1 MAGQSSRSIIAMW
14 YRFLR
19 KDYLFVW
26 LMLVVIGLFYRPLTP
41 IDETRAVSVAWEM
54 WQSQHFLVPH
64 LNGETYSHKPPL
76 LQWCIHLLWRLF
88 GVHEWSA
95 RLVAPLFALGNLAL
109 TAALAGR
116 LWRDEGACAR
126 LAPWFLL
133 GLPLWALW
141 TSLTLY
147 DMLVT
152 FFTLLG
158 LHGIVRAA
166 KGEVHTGWFLT
177 GLAIGGG
184 VLAKGP
190 VILLLILPVALLAPW
205 WIESKP
211 SSGWTRWYLG
221 MAAAVG
227 LGALI
232 GLAWAIPAGIAGG
245 DEYRRAIFWGQSAGR
260 IANSFAHRR
269 PMWWYVVLLPFLLF
283 PWILWPPLWRSVKRF
298 TMDWGLHF
306 CGIQALS
313 VLTLFSFIS
322 GKQAYYLLPMFPS
335 LALFAARTVTHPPA
349 AITRRDQIVIGVLVS
364 VLGAISLLLPSL
376 TAWFGFGERVNE
388 ATQIAAQTPLAV
400 QLILIGSGVA
410 LLVWR
415 AGSLEMG
422 IRGIALVILG
432 TLFAAH
438 LVYQQVGRQFHDLK
452 PFAERLA
459 AVENAGVPIAH
470 WRSYHGDFN
479 FLGRL
484 QNGLPEIG
492 TKDGLLE
499 WMQAHPQGYVVLEY
513 RPKKELQEEG
523 ADFAQYYRGS
533 RRVTLWKASEL
544 AARGAVLDKL
554 LD

>member
-1 MAGQSSRSIIAMW
+1 
-14 YRFLR
+14 
-19 KDYLFVW
+19 
-26 LMLVVIGLFYRPLTP
+26 
-41 IDETRAVSVAWEM
+41 
-54 WQSQHFLVPH
+54 
-64 LNGETYSHKPPL
+64 
-76 LQWCIHLLWRLF
+76 
-88 GVHEWSA
+88 
-95 RLVAPLFALGNLAL
+95 
-109 TAALAGR
+109 
-116 LWRDEGACAR
+116 
-126 LAPWFLL
+126 
-133 GLPLWALW
+133 
-141 TSLTLY
+141 
-147 DMLVT
+147 
-152 FFTLLG
+152 
-158 LHGIVRAA
+158 
-166 KGEVHTGWFLT
+166 
-177 GLAIGGG
+177 
-184 VLAKGP
+184 
-190 VILLLILPVALLAPW
+190 
-205 WIESKP
+205 
-211 SSGWTRWYLG
+211 
-221 MAAAVG
+221 
-227 LGALI
+227 
-232 GLAWAIPAGIAGG
+232 
-245 DEYRRAIFWGQSAGR
+245 
-260 IANSFAHRR
+260 
-269 PMWWYVVLLPFLLF
+269 
-283 PWILWPPLWRSVKRF
+283 
-298 TMDWGLHF
+298 
-306 CGIQALS
+306 
-313 VLTLFSFIS
+313 
-322 GKQAYYLLPMFPS
+322 
-335 LALFAARTVTHPPA
+335 
-349 AITRRDQIVIGVLVS
+349 
-364 VLGAISLLLPSL
+364 LGAISLLLPSL
-376 TAWFGFGERVNE
+376 TAWFGFGEWVNE